1 MKRKAAKVRTGNAY
15 LRKRDPIM
23 RDLIQRCPPI
33 TEMTLQTNR
42 FGMLVNS
49 ILSQQI
55 SVHAARTI
63 RTRLLELAGP
73 GGLTPE
79 TVGRLDSGK
88 LREVGVSRVK
98 AAYIGDLAEKVGTG
112 RIRLNRIGRLDDAA
126 VVEELTVVKGIGVW
140 TAQMFLIFSLGR
152 LDVFPHDDH
161 GVRSAIRKLYALD
174 ELPNKETSN
183 RIAEPWRPYSTIATW
198 YLWRSL
204 EMPEGDRIPKTTD

>member
-1 MKRKAAKVRTGNAY
+1 
-15 LRKRDPIM
+15 M
-23 RDLIQRCPPI
+23 RDLIHRCPPI
-33 TEMTLQTNR
+33 TEMTLQSNR

-63 RTRLLELAGP
+63 RTRLLDLAGP
-73 GGLTPE
+73 EGLTPE
-79 TVGRLDSGK
+79 TIGRLDAGR
-88 LREVGVSRVK
+88 LREIGVSRMK

-112 RIRLNRIGRLDDAA
+112 GIRLNRIGRLDDAA
-126 VVEELTVVKGIGVW
+126 VVKELTVVRGIGVW

-161 GVRSAIRKLYALD
+161 GVRSAIRNLYALD

-204 EMPEGDRIPKTTD
+204 EMPEGDRIPKTPD

>member
-1 MKRKAAKVRTGNAY
+1 
-15 LRKRDPIM
+15 M
-23 RDLIQRCPPI
+23 RDLIHRCPPI

-63 RTRLLELAGP
+63 RTRLLELAGSE
-73 GGLTPE
+73 GLTPE
-79 TVGRLDSGK
+79 SVGRLDVGR
-88 LREVGVSRVK
+88 LREIGVSRSK

-204 EMPEGDRIPKTTD
+204 EMPEGDRMPNTPD

>member
-63 RTRLLELAGP
+63 RTRLLELAGSE
-73 GGLTPE
+73 GLTPE
-79 TVGRLDSGK
+79 SVGRLDVGR
-88 LREVGVSRVK
+88 LREIGVSRSK

-161 GVRSAIRKLYALD
+161 GVRSAIRNLYALD

-204 EMPEGDRIPKTTD
+204 EMPEGDRMPNTPD

>member
-1 MKRKAAKVRTGNAY
+1 
-15 LRKRDPIM
+15 M
-23 RDLIQRCPPI
+23 RNLIQRCPPI

-63 RTRLLELAGP
+63 RTRLLDLAGP
-73 GGLTPE
+73 EGLTPE
-79 TVGRLDSGK
+79 TIGRLDAGR
-88 LREVGVSRVK
+88 LREIGVSRMK

-126 VVEELTVVKGIGVW
+126 VVTELTVVRGIGVW

-161 GVRSAIRKLYALD
+161 GVRSAIRNLYALD

-204 EMPEGDRIPKTTD
+204 EMPEGDRIPKTPD

>member
-73 GGLTPE
+73 EGLTPE
-79 TVGRLDSGK
+79 TVGRLDAGR
-88 LREVGVSRVK
+88 LREIGVSRVK
-98 AAYIGDLAEKVGTG
+98 AAYIGDLAENVGTG
-112 RIRLNRIGRLDDAA
+112 RIRLDRIGQLGDA
-126 VVEELTVVKGIGVW
+126 EVVKGIDRRQGNR
-140 TAQMFLIFSLGR
+140 R
-152 LDVFPHDDH
+152 LDGTDVSDLLA
-161 GVRSAIRKLYALD
+161 RTARRLSA
-174 ELPNKETSN
+174 
-183 RIAEPWRPYSTIATW
+183 
-198 YLWRSL
+198 
-204 EMPEGDRIPKTTD
+204 